1 MTLLLGTT
9 AKDRDVSPIDWPRCA
24 KCHMPVEDFRV
35 TDTGDSLMFVTT
47 CHGETELATIP
58 DDVWDTMMGTHV
70 NLGQAFD
77 NQNGEDN
84 GTRTRTPLD

>member
-1 MTLLLGTT
+1 MSLLLETK
-9 AKDRDVSPIDWPRCA
+9 AVDIEINSIDWPRCA
-24 KCHMPVEDFRV
+24 RCHMPVEYCRA
-35 TDTGDSLMFVTT
+35 TDTGDSIMFVTM

-77 NQNGEDN
+77 TNGDDDE
-84 GTRTRTPLD
+84 TELD